1 MKVSD
6 PEPIKP
12 PATIVKILL
21 NSNQHSDEEC
31 LSTTPQG
38 HVKCKNPYCCGGG
51 GNKYTI
57 QYNTIFLFQLGSLK
71 GQ

>member
-21 NSNQHSDEEC
+21 NLNQHSDEEC

-51 GNKYTI
+51 ENKYK
-57 QYNTIFLFQLGSLK
+57 Q
-71 GQ
+71 